1 MSHSNVIRIIHPY
14 VPALIN
20 FVERWLSQKA
30 SNGWRLEAIHGWRFV
45 FRKCTPYTTRFFS
58 YSSFGTSMGISYD
71 YLRSKKRYSCSK
83 SAINK
88 SASII
93 YEVDIRKIDNDF
105 YGFVFLRNKYYLKH
119 YLGLLLF
126 AIVYTVISLGLMF
139 ISSTLAV
146 FFVIGIILLVYSL
159 FSVFIL
165 AREISNQSDNTHKTG
180 DGSNPLKKSE

>member
-1 MSHSNVIRIIHPY
+1 MVGLTLISIIDVPLTDVTVICFFNLSIVVSN
-14 VPALIN
+14 
-20 FVERWLSQKA
+20 
-30 SNGWRLEAIHGWRFV
+30 
-45 FRKCTPYTTRFFS
+45 
-58 YSSFGTSMGISYD
+58 
-71 YLRSKKRYSCSK
+71 SK
-83 SAINK
+83 SSISLNK

-180 DGSNPLKKSE
+180 DGSVSCDKTS

>member
-30 SNGWRLEAIHGWRFV
+30 SNGWRLEAIHGWKFV

-58 YSSFGTSMGISYD
+58 YSSFGTSKGISYD
-71 YLRSKKRYSCSK
+71 YFRSKKRYSCSK
-83 SAINK
+83 SSINK
-88 SASII
+88 STSII
-93 YEVDIRKIDNDF
+93 YEVDVRKIDNDF
-105 YGFVFLRNKYYLKH
+105 YGFVFLRNKYYLNH

-126 AIVYTVISLGLMF
+126 AIVYTVISIGLMF
-139 ISSTLAV
+139 ISSTLAI
-146 FFVIGIILLVYSL
+146 FLVIGFILLVYSL

-165 AREISNQSDNTHKTG
+165 ARETSANQPRRNNQGK
-180 DGSNPLKKSE
+180 